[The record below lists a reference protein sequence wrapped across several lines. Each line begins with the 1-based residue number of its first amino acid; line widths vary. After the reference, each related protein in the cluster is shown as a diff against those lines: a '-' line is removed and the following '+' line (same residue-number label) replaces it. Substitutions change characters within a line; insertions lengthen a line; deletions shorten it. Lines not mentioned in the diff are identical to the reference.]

1 MSTSFDLDLQTRI
14 DTYLMNLRR
23 CLGELP
29 PEEVNDILRE
39 IRGHILERA
48 EAAGELTDE
57 KLVAILKALG
67 NPEDIGPLYQAEA
80 MVARAR
86 SSFSPTLILRTVLR
100 WAMKSVLGFVV
111 LIVGLI
117 GYGTGVGLLFS
128 ALMKPIFP
136 DRVGAWVGEHGHGF
150 TIGMTD
156 IPGKHEVLGWWLIP
170 VGIVVGALFI
180 IATTRFLRWML
191 RFAARRPILAVA

>member
-1 MSTSFDLDLQTRI
+1 MSTSFDLDVQTRI

-29 PEEVNDILRE
+29 TEEVNDILRE
-39 IRGHILERA
+39 IRSHILDRA
-48 EAAGELTDE
+48 EAAGELTDD

-67 NPEDIGPLYQAEA
+67 KPEDIGPLYQAEA

-100 WAMKSVLGFVV
+100 WSMKSVLGFVV
-111 LIVGLI
+111 FIIGLT
-117 GYGTGVGLLFS
+117 GYGMGLGLLFS
-128 ALMKPIFP
+128 AIMKPFFP
-136 DRVGAWVGEHGHGF
+136 EHVGAWVGTGF
-150 TIGMTD
+150 VIGMTD
-156 IPGKHEVLGWWLIP
+156 KPGQQEVLGWWIIP
-170 VGIVVGALFI
+170 VGLIVGTLLV

-191 RFAARRPILAVA
+191 RFAARRPILQAA